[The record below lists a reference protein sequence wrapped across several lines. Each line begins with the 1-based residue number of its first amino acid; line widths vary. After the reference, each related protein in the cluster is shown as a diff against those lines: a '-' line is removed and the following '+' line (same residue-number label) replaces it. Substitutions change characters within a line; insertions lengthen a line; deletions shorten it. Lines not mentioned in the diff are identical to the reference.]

1 MTKPLKHEYQ
11 IQYIDN
17 TYRIV
22 DWTNA
27 EFIKIGEA
35 IAEGKHALVLK
46 EGIFVLNDI
55 RAVVYIPP
63 VPIEESKE
71 EEQPT
76 QFDEWG
82 FIQDPEMIESLKE
95 FGLIGDGKR

>member
-63 VPIEESKE
+63 VPIEVSKE
-71 EEQPT
+71 EERPT